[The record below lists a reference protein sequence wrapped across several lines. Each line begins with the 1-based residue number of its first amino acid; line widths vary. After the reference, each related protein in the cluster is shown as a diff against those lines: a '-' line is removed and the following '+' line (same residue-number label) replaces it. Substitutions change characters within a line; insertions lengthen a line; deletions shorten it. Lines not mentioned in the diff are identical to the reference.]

1 MEIINDGYFQTLD
14 EEILDNLVENVNL
27 IKELRSDNEKLS
39 QYIQNLSDKKLNSI
53 IENYSNVNRI
63 DNPEITAFVLIVANE
78 ILKNRDFDPYTLYKD
93 FKAKKY
99 NSISPL
105 EEKYSDLLKKINL
118 NTSITLI
125 PRFRDIMLPFYF
137 DILEQNTLLTNT
149 TNYIS
154 ELNNNIDY
162 AIESYNLRFKDNK

>member
-137 DILEQNTLLTNT
+137 DILEQNTLLTST